1 MKLNMRVYLHTKF
14 QVPGMFLTSFRH
26 GGKFNLFSPQNEPLK
41 SPPRLGLKFLNLSI
55 KIDEL
60 TKIES
65 IFLKNQLND
74 LIINKL
80 KEII

>member
-1 MKLNMRVYLHTKF
+1 MRVYLRSKF
-14 QVPGMFLTSFRH
+14 QVSGMILSSFRH
-26 GGKFNLFSPQNEPLK
+26 GGKFTLFPPQNEPLK
-41 SPPRLGLKFLNLSI
+41 SPPRSGLKFLNLSI

-60 TKIES
+60 AKIES
-65 IFLKNQLND
+65 IFLNNQSND

>member
-1 MKLNMRVYLHTKF
+1 MRVYLRTKS
-14 QVPGMFLTSFRH
+14 QVSRMILTSFRH
-26 GGKFNLFSPQNEPLK
+26 GGKFTLFPPQNEPLK
-41 SPPRLGLKFLNLSI
+41 SPPRSGLKFLNLSI

-60 TKIES
+60 AKIES
-65 IFLKNQLND
+65 IFLNSQLND

>member
-1 MKLNMRVYLHTKF
+1 MRVYLRTKS
-14 QVPGMFLTSFRH
+14 QVSRMILTSFRH
-26 GGKFNLFSPQNEPLK
+26 GGKFTLFPPQNEPLK
-41 SPPRLGLKFLNLSI
+41 SPPRSGLKFLNLSI

-60 TKIES
+60 AKIES
-65 IFLKNQLND
+65 IFLNNQSND